1 MTEERGRILKLLEDG
16 KIKAEEAARLIEA
29 LSKDETRKELLFH
42 VPKFGRGLHKGFEVF
57 PDVVSRTV
65 KRAVETGIDE
75 RMREIVK
82 KFPGKSEVAIN
93 AVSSD
98 IEATGWEK
106 DEIIVESSGF
116 GKTNE
121 EANRL
126 DIETLSGDVKIKVP
140 INTRLVLTT
149 VSGDI
154 EVEKIKSEFEIRT
167 VSGDVELEDIEGVA
181 SINTI
186 SGDVEGKDLT
196 GNFIVK
202 SKSGD
207 IDLSFRASDQ
217 GEFETASGD
226 IAITLPKEA
235 NLILELESEEGDI
248 DLDIPEPYE
257 KIEEREGYMKIGLGD
272 KKGKFLCQTASG
284 DIEIRK

>member
-1 MTEERGRILKLLEDG
+1 MTEERGRILKMLEDG

-29 LSKDETRKELLFH
+29 LSKDESRKELLFH
-42 VPKFGRGLHKGFEVF
+42 IPKFGRGLHRGFDVM

-75 RMREIVK
+75 RMGEIEK
-82 KFPGKSEVAIN
+82 KFPAKSEVAID

-121 EANRL
+121 DENRL
-126 DIETLSGDVKIKVP
+126 EIKTISGDVNINVP
-140 INTRLVLTT
+140 INTRLVLTS

-167 VSGDVELEDIEGVA
+167 VSGDVELDEIEGVA

-186 SGDVEGKDLT
+186 SGDVEGKNLT
-196 GNFIVK
+196 GNFMVK

-226 IAITLPKEA
+226 ISITLPKDA
-235 NLILELESEEGDI
+235 DLILELESADGEI

-272 KKGKFLCQTASG
+272 KKGKFICQTASG
-284 DIEIRK
+284 DIEIKK